1 MKRRLPLPS
10 LPLLVLTLAA
20 CDGSGSGDG
29 RTSFDAFVLEQ
40 IETNTTEDSE
50 PVSLEGLRFR
60 FDEDPD
66 AFDELF

>member
-1 MKRRLPLPS
+1 MKRPLPLPS
-10 LPLLVLTLAA
+10 LPLLILATA
-20 CDGSGSGDG
+20 SCDGSGSGDG

-40 IETNTTEDSE
+40 IETNTADDTE